1 MKKLLPIILAAAMV
15 FSLAACNGDKNG
27 GGGDGYDAFTKAMTD
42 LRDAGTKLQD
52 EGLTVQAESLYAF
65 AGA

>member
-1 MKKLLPIILAAAMV
+1 
-15 FSLAACNGDKNG
+15 
-27 GGGDGYDAFTKAMTD
+27 MTD